1 MLEKKF
7 PEISKK
13 VVKKKKQQNLS
24 MKKIHFYRTENELI
38 FMLLRS
44 VIKTIF
50 EKRKNIFLFRVI
62 LLLVLLWD
70 ITKQRK
76 RKISNF
82 FKKNYFQGK
91 THL

>member
-62 LLLVLLWD
+62 LLLVLL
-70 ITKQRK
+70 
-76 RKISNF
+76 
-82 FKKNYFQGK
+82 
-91 THL
+91 